1 MTKQEAINRA
11 KSSILLSM
19 TRLLDSSNVS
29 NAIASFAA
37 DNFNCDCE
45 SCLDKINAEVDSMI
59 KRLNMLKAVI
69 EDDKQAIIKADK

>member
-1 MTKQEAINRA
+1 MTRQEAINRA

-45 SCLDKINAEVDSMI
+45 NSLDNINAEINSMI

-69 EDDKQAIIKADK
+69 EEDKQVILDADK

>member
-1 MTKQEAINRA
+1 MTRQEAINRA
-11 KSSILLSM
+11 KTSILLSM

-37 DNFNCDCE
+37 DNFNCECE
-45 SCLDKINAEVDSMI
+45 NNLDKINSEIDSMI

-69 EDDKQAIIKADK
+69 DDDKQAILEADN